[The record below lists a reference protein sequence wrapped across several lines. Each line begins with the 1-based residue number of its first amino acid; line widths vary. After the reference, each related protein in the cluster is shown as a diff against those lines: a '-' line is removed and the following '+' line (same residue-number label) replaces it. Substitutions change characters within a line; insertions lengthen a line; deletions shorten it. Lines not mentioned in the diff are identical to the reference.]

1 MVGARSL
8 AMALNRLIDAGI
20 DARNP
25 RTAGREIPSGQLSI
39 AQVAVFC
46 VASLA
51 LFLAAV
57 WELNPLVRWLWP
69 IPVVGF
75 VVYPYLKRFTW
86 TCHLWL
92 GAVDG
97 LAPVGAWVAIT
108 GKLPWQSWML
118 GAAVAFWVAGFDF
131 FYALFDEEVDR
142 REGLQSIVTRF
153 GVRGAF
159 LGARLAHLAT
169 VACLVAAGLGLS
181 VGAFYWLGVAAVAL
195 LLAYE
200 HSLVRP
206 TDLRRLDTAFFT
218 MNGVISVVFAVF
230 VIADVTI

>member
-1 MVGARSL
+1 
-8 AMALNRLIDAGI
+8 
-20 DARNP
+20 
-25 RTAGREIPSGQLSI
+25 
-39 AQVAVFC
+39 
-46 VASLA
+46 
-51 LFLAAV
+51 
-57 WELNPLVRWLWP
+57 
-69 IPVVGF
+69 
-75 VVYPYLKRFTW
+75 
-86 TCHLWL
+86 
-92 GAVDG
+92 
-97 LAPVGAWVAIT
+97 
-108 GKLPWQSWML
+108 
-118 GAAVAFWVAGFDF
+118 
-131 FYALFDEEVDR
+131 
-142 REGLQSIVTRF
+142 LQSIVTRF